1 MMLPIVC
8 VRLAVL
14 TMICAWLQVLPP
26 SVVLEKY
33 AGPVYAAVCGLSSGL
48 SVGRVRVSQT
58 V

>member
-8 VRLAVL
+8 VRSAVL
-14 TMICAWLQVLPP
+14 TMIFAWLQVLPP

>member
-1 MMLPIVC
+1 MLPIVC
-8 VRLAVL
+8 VRCLVL

-48 SVGRVRVSQT
+48 SVGRVSVSQT